1 MPYDV
6 AVIVGL
12 ITLAFAL
19 FGVTLAWAEA
29 RTRNI
34 HRS

>member
-12 ITLAFAL
+12 ITLGFVM

-29 RTRNI
+29 RTRDI